1 VLLVNTRRIGLAAGV
16 VTLLASG
23 SYVFVY
29 LYRWEWNRAL
39 VSGLIFVAC
48 EVALTTFLLNQRL
61 RSTEARLDAMA
72 AAQAR
77 DRQQLVRRRL
87 EETAPGPRASF
98 AWLTRPGQ
106 ANVFVPVLLGAGLVL
121 SALSWLVERLARAT
135 ARPTLERSLAGRLGE
150 LAPPAHGF
158 LEPVVDP
165 VAVLRGPRPRGER

>member
-1 VLLVNTRRIGLAAGV
+1 MNTRRIGLAVGV

-39 VSGLIFVAC
+39 VSGLIFLAC

-61 RSTEARLDAMA
+61 RATEARLDTLVDV
-72 AAQAR
+72 R
-77 DRQQLVRRRL
+77 HDRVLRRL
-87 EETAPGPRASF
+87 EETAPAPRASF
-98 AWLTRPGQ
+98 AWLARPEHT
-106 ANVFVPVLLGAGLVL
+106 NVFVPVLLGAGVVL
-121 SALSWLVERLARAT
+121 SALAWLVERVARVT

-158 LEPVVDP
+158 LDPVVDP
-165 VAVLRGPRPRGER
+165 VALLRAPLPRDRA